1 MAFQFISDS
10 EAVEELKNK
19 FYDIDKAIKDFYVYN
34 KGDLSI
40 YSTMSLDR
48 FTKYEEMLNTIE
60 TTGFIKIDNCFYQE
74 IDCRLRDILTYD
86 EFRYIQFLTIF
97 GARYLFRYS
106 SEQIADVLKYSK
118 KEVNNIHRSV
128 YIKIGKD
135 KRIKQIIRISN
146 RDTSED
152 LDYELTKSINSMDI
166 SERSYNVLR
175 KAGIKY
181 IYDVSKMSISEIRKL
196 KGAGNKTVQEIVQ
209 YMDNYGYPL
218 KKWKK

>member
-1 MAFQFISDS
+1 MSFKFIPDS

-19 FYDIDKAIKDFYVYN
+19 FYDIDKAIKDFYIHN

-40 YSTMSLDR
+40 YSTMPLDKL
-48 FTKYEEMLNTIE
+48 TKYEEMFNTVE

-86 EFRYIQFLTIF
+86 EFRYIQFLSIF
-97 GARYLFRYS
+97 GTRYLFRYTTD
-106 SEQIADVLKYSK
+106 QISDVLKYSN
-118 KEVNNIHRSV
+118 KEINNIHRSV
-128 YIKIGKD
+128 FSKIRKD

-146 RDTSED
+146 RDISED
-152 LDYELTKSINSMDI
+152 LDYELAKSINSMDI

-196 KGAGNKTVQEIVQ
+196 KGAGNKVVQEIVQ

-218 KKWKK
+218 KK